1 MFNWITAW
9 KLRIKEHSI
18 LFYSDQWIL
27 ENILDDVYNLKK
39 FQIPALSMT
48 QAADRLIEWLKTH
61 GKGVI

>member
-1 MFNWITAW
+1 MLNWITAW

>member
-1 MFNWITAW
+1 MLNWITAW

-18 LFYSDQWIL
+18 LFYSDQRIL

>member
-1 MFNWITAW
+1 MLNWITAW

-18 LFYSDQWIL
+18 LFYSNQWIL

-61 GKGVI
+61 GNGVI